1 MPSRPRVSYPW
12 AAVCW
17 CEMEGAGALKRV
29 LAPFIESFDA
39 LDRSVQVR
47 SKAGSTVAAPRQFV
61 VVAWRAVFALT
72 LTVAL
77 AKYLLRSKS
86 SLHCDQFRLGILCCC
101 GC

>member
-1 MPSRPRVSYPW
+1 
-12 AAVCW
+12 
-17 CEMEGAGALKRV
+17 MEGGALKRV